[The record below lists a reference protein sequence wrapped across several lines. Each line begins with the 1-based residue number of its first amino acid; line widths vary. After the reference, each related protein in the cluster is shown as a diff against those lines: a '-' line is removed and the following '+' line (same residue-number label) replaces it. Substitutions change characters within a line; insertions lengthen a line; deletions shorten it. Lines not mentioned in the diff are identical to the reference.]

1 MSSFTAEK
9 AKLFDD
15 SSDDDEVEEAVEEE
29 DEELQAAKVL
39 NVGNSY
45 AQRYNDWR
53 RKEELSKLKQ
63 KYGDHLDVPSEVEG
77 SGDDDSGDDG
87 EDVDDEEDSDESSDD
102 DDDDDDSLHDDP
114 FDEQFLKVYSA
125 LKNKAPEIY
134 DKDFAAA
141 SKGDDDEDS
150 SAEEEG
156 ATKKSPQKGK
166 TAAAAAQKKFTLQD
180 YHQKLIK
187 EKKGVTEEDEQML
200 GGDASEDE
208 AEKPSGYYEELYNI
222 RREIKDIARGENNFS
237 DDDDGDQF
245 FSIKESGSPSKK
257 TTEPGAKKKHGKDD
271 QQKEQLISQI
281 WSKSSGDKKASAD
294 TGDDFLKDYIL
305 NKRYLDPTLTSS
317 VVKRFKAEPASHFGG
332 FEKAAE
338 VADDNDSSE
347 EEEDEEDDDDEQQ
360 KSSEPAI
367 AKYHYEEPDATVIK
381 RYPRAIDSIRDT
393 INEKDKKSHRAE
405 VRERKKA
412 EKTAELKR
420 LRRLKREEI
429 EAKIAQLKAVSGASS
444 FDVKDLDLNVIVDD
458 ENEFDGAKYDEKMN
472 LLFGDEYYDVNGAD
486 ETKPSFEYVPE
497 IDDDLYGDE
506 SEKVNKGVS
515 NTMKPLLTLFLVP
528 KITGQKAQKEAQQAG
543 DQGAAGHHGRR
554 RYRPL

>member
-15 SSDDDEVEEAVEEE
+15 SSDDDEVKEAGAAAEEE
-29 DEELQAAKVL
+29 AAKVL

-77 SGDDDSGDDG
+77 SGDDDSGDDDG
-87 EDVDDEEDSDESSDD
+87 EDVDDEEDSDESSD

-141 SKGDDDEDS
+141 AAKGDDDEEEDS
-150 SAEEEG
+150 SAEEKG

-166 TAAAAAQKKFTLQD
+166 TAAAQKKFTLQD

-200 GGDASEDE
+200 GGGGGDAAEGDEE

-237 DDDDGDQF
+237 DDDDGDQL
-245 FSIKESGSPSKK
+245 FSIKDSGSPSKK
-257 TTEPGAKKKHGKDD
+257 TTEPAAKKKDD

-281 WSKSSGDKKASAD
+281 WSKSEKKASAD
-294 TGDDFLKDYIL
+294 TGDEFLKDYIL

-317 VVKRFKAEPASHFGG
+317 VVRRFKAEPDSHFGG

-338 VADDNDSSE
+338 VADNDNDSSVDG
-347 EEEDEEDDDDEQQ
+347 EEDEEDDDDDEQQ

-497 IDDDLYGDE
+497 IDDDLYGDDE
-506 SEKVNKGVS
+506 IEKVNNGVS
-515 NTMKPLLTLFLVP
+515 NSMKPLLTIFFV
-528 KITGQKAQKEAQQAG
+528 
-543 DQGAAGHHGRR
+543 
-554 RYRPL
+554 